1 MDGLEAD
8 DLRLPW
14 REEER
19 RLGTLALL
27 RVVVSD
33 LRRLRELVMGNGSA
47 LSSPSSPPSSSA
59 STSVYVGGASLA
71 EGDVTAAVYS
81 GKTAEAV
88 DADVVVGD
96 VILRD
101 GYRLRGS

>member
-1 MDGLEAD
+1 MDALEVD

-19 RLGTLALL
+19 RLGTLALV

-33 LRRLRELVMGNGSA
+33 LRRLREPVMGNGCA
-47 LSSPSSPPSSSA
+47 LSSPSSSPSSSA

-71 EGDVTAAVYS
+71 AGDVTSAVYS
-81 GKTAEAV
+81 GKTAEG
-88 DADVVVGD
+88 ADVVVADGR
-96 VILRD
+96 LMD

>member
-1 MDGLEAD
+1 MGVLEVE

-19 RLGTLALL
+19 RLGTLALV

-33 LRRLRELVMGNGSA
+33 LCRLRELVMGNGSA
-47 LSSPSSPPSSSA
+47 SSSPSSSPSSSA

-71 EGDVTAAVYS
+71 EGDVTSGVYS
-81 GKTAEAV
+81 GKPVEGAEAV
-88 DADVVVGD
+88 VGD
-96 VILRD
+96 ATLLEA
-101 GYRLRGS
+101 YRLRGS

>member
-1 MDGLEAD
+1 MVGLEAD

-33 LRRLRELVMGNGSA
+33 LRGLSELVMGNGCA
-47 LSSPSSPPSSSA
+47 LSSPSSSA

-88 DADVVVGD
+88 DAVVGD
-96 VILRD
+96 AILRD